1 MLSMKKPVATVT
13 VEPTGARASI
23 PRAHTIKVLLNM
35 IAGGSRHGEKI
46 YVEAVARKVL
56 DRFPPADGE
65 PDRRRV
71 IEMCVRGRP
80 GKGGMLSSVVVG
92 MEGSA
97 EWHGRPGDD
106 PVEELRETL
115 LGEGYRVAV
124 RERRECAEPACRV
137 DVLIDWNRPS
147 EIPAGWYSNRVCGGH
162 NYRTCARCKSLY
174 ALSSTNA
181 AGQAPAVHC
190 EVCGQ
195 VLIEWGS
202 SKVWIAQLVA
212 KA

>member
-1 MLSMKKPVATVT
+1 MALTNKPVATVT
-13 VEPTGARASI
+13 VEPTGARATI
-23 PRAHTIKVLLNM
+23 PRDHTIKVLLKM
-35 IAGGSRHGEKI
+35 SAVGSRHGETTH
-46 YVEAVARKVL
+46 VAALARKVL

-71 IEMCVRGRP
+71 TEMSVRGRP
-80 GKGGMLSSVVVG
+80 GKGGALGSVVVG
-92 MEGSA
+92 VEGSA